1 MARRYSY
8 RSGKHT
14 KKKSRTGTYLKIM
27 LFLVIVIAVAGGA
40 MLIMDAVEVVSKEP
54 TVSFQNDK
62 MNLLTGKSGTLKVKR
77 SPENK
82 KMPELKYSSTNTN
95 VASVSDKGVVT
106 ARQAGN
112 CQIVCR
118 TKKGQSIK
126 ATVVVKQPAPKK
138 TPPKS
143 IFLTFDD
150 GPGQKVTPKLLNV
163 LKKYNAKATFF
174 VIGRYAAIRPNIVK
188 RELREGHAVGIHT
201 YTHDYEKIYAS
212 SGAYIRDFNKTEK
225 LLLKI
230 TGQKPRFWRFPGG
243 GNNAFMNKKIRK
255 EILTQLYKRGYREF
269 DWNAS
274 TNDATGV
281 SYSAKEMTKMGIRE
295 IKGPLRAIVL
305 THDSDAKKYTPQVIE
320 GILKYYTKRGYHFLS
335 LDDYYGPGIIFKY

>member
-1 MARRYSY
+1 MSRKYSY

-14 KKKSRTGTYLKIM
+14 KKKSRTKLYLKIM
-27 LFLVIVIAVAGGA
+27 LSLVIVIIVAGGA
-40 MLIMDAVEVVSKEP
+40 VLIMDAVAEP
-54 TVSFQNDK
+54 TVSFQNNK
-62 MNLLTGKSGTLKVKR
+62 LNLMMGKSGQLKVKGD
-77 SPENK
+77 PAK
-82 KMPELKYSSTNTN
+82 KKLPELKYSSSNNN
-95 VASVSDKGVVT
+95 VASVSEKGVVT

-112 CQIVCR
+112 CEIECK

-126 ATVVVKQPAPKK
+126 AAVVVKQPAPKK
-138 TPPKS
+138 TPPKT

-150 GPGQKVTPKLLNV
+150 GPGRKVTPKLLNV

-174 VIGRYAAIRPNIVK
+174 IIGRYAAISPNIVK
-188 RELREGHAVGIHT
+188 REMKEGHAVGIHT

-212 SGAYIRDFNKTEK
+212 PKAYINDFNKTEK
-225 LLLKI
+225 LLVKL

-243 GNNAFMNKKIRK
+243 GNNSFMNKKLRK
-255 EILTQLYKRGYREF
+255 QILTQLYKRGYREF

-281 SYSAKEMTKMGIRE
+281 DYSAKEMTRMGIKE
-295 IKGPLRAIVL
+295 IKEPIHAIVL

-320 GILKYYTKRGYHFLS
+320 GILKYYTKRGYQFRS
-335 LDDYYGPGIIFKY
+335 LNDYYGKGIVFTY